1 MVSSS
6 KAMMLLLACPACL
19 ANVGNGIYGMG
30 SGASATVQAYY
41 AARERETPAHHQSQT
56 LQTADNGAGGITA
69 ADWGAGVD
77 YYDYDQDS
85 SQQSTSGSASAPSA
99 IGRLINAGSGAMQLQ
114 SSSNG
119 QQSSS
124 FPIAS
129 TATGS
134 VSFNGQYQQGSN
146 SLIDAVAAKLGLPA
160 STVQEIRVYF
170 GEGPQQKPRLRGG
183 KVFCD
188 AFETNGALEQH
199 NNCD

>member
-30 SGASATVQAYY
+30 SGASATVQAY
-41 AARERETPAHHQSQT
+41 
-56 LQTADNGAGGITA
+56 
-69 ADWGAGVD
+69 
-77 YYDYDQDS
+77 YDQDS

-183 KVFCD
+183 KVFCG

>member
-1 MVSSS
+1 MAGPETSMVDAPPPS
-6 KAMMLLLACPACL
+6 P
-19 ANVGNGIYGMG
+19 
-30 SGASATVQAYY
+30 
-41 AARERETPAHHQSQT
+41 
-56 LQTADNGAGGITA
+56 
-69 ADWGAGVD
+69 
-77 YYDYDQDS
+77 
-85 SQQSTSGSASAPSA
+85 ASAPSA

-119 QQSSS
+119 QQSST

-183 KVFCD
+183 KV
-188 AFETNGALEQH
+188 LEDPH
-199 NNCD
+199 CGLCPWP